1 MKDKKDELKEKYK
14 DNHIIKKIIE
24 IKEIILK
31 DNEDRVF
38 MENNATEYLLYK
50 MKKQLFDDK
59 VDNVMDAFDIK
70 VFLDFY
76 DKEITE

>member
-1 MKDKKDELKEKYK
+1 MEDKKDELKEKYK
-14 DNHIIKKIIE
+14 DNHIIKMNELI
-24 IKEIILK
+24 EIILK

-38 MENNATEYLLYK
+38 MENIATEYLLYK